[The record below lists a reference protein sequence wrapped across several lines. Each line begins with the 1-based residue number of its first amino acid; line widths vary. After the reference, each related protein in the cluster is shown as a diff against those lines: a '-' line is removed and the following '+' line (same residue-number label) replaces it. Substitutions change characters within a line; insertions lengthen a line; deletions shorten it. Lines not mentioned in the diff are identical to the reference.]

1 MNFSSIRLQ
10 TLRFHIVMKIYWS
23 ISNISLCTTYIGVE
37 NPKCGPCVRYTGGGV
52 YDQYSCLDA
61 CTYGGYCQS
70 SWWPTYGLCCCDCGS
85 TVCNWWW
92 GSNSNSKD
100 RKLEQKWKLI
110 YF

>member
-1 MNFSSIRLQ
+1 
-10 TLRFHIVMKIYWS
+10 MKIYWS

-85 TVCNWWW
+85 TVCNW
-92 GSNSNSKD
+92 
-100 RKLEQKWKLI
+100 
-110 YF
+110 